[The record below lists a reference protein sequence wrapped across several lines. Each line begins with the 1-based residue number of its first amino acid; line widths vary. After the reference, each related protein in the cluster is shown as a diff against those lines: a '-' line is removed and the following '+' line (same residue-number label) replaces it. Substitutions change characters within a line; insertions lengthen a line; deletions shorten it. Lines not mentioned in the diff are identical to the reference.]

1 MTIIALTADADAQD
15 ALQTQFEASL
25 ANGLASIG
33 DAVVILDGDNDLFQ
47 DVLNSG
53 LATSAV
59 DLNQMA
65 GLDAL
70 MDAVAADPTELEG
83 ALTALFGAQGRGL
96 TEDVTIP
103 LGGWLLQFSPAY
115 AQEVAEAPL
124 PLPASDAQAGA
135 IVCVDEPTPDPVEPA
150 SPLRSPRFAGEPILE
165 QCLAGTHRMLTPE
178 SGRAVMKVQAALI
191 DLGFSLPMFGAD
203 GAFGGE
209 TGDAVTAFKTGQE
222 IFPNDPVVGRQTM
235 ARLDAIFAP

>member
-1 MTIIALTADADAQD
+1 MCFHDH
-15 ALQTQFEASL
+15 
-25 ANGLASIG
+25 
-33 DAVVILDGDNDLFQ
+33 
-47 DVLNSG
+47 G

-59 DLNQMA
+59 DLNQLA

-70 MDAVAADPTELEG
+70 MDTVAADPTELER
-83 ALTALFGAQGRGL
+83 ALAALLGTQGSGL

-115 AQEVAEAPL
+115 AQEVAEAPV
-124 PLPASDAQAGA
+124 PPPTNDAQAGA

-178 SGRAVMKVQAALI
+178 GGQGRARPGVQGVCPAAHHRAARP
-191 DLGFSLPMFGAD
+191 GSALPRPPRA
-203 GAFGGE
+203 
-209 TGDAVTAFKTGQE
+209 
-222 IFPNDPVVGRQTM
+222 
-235 ARLDAIFAP
+235 

>member
-15 ALQTQFEASL
+15 ALQTQFEDSL
-25 ANGLASIG
+25 ANGLATIG

-53 LATSAV
+53 LATTAV
-59 DLNQMA
+59 DLNQLA

-70 MDAVAADPTELEG
+70 MDAVAADPTELQG
-83 ALTALFGAQGRGL
+83 ALVALFGAQASGL
-96 TEDVTIP
+96 TEDVTFP

-124 PLPASDAQAGA
+124 PPPTNDAQAGA
-135 IVCVDEPTPDPVEPA
+135 IVCVGEPDPGPVQPG

-165 QCLAGTHRMLTPE
+165 QCLAGTHRMLSPE
-178 SGRAVMKVQAALI
+178 KGRAVMKVQAALL

-203 GAFGGE
+203 AAFGGE
-209 TGDAVTAFKTGQE
+209 TGDAVTAFKTDQG
-222 IFPNDPVVGRQTM
+222 IFPNDPVVGQQTM